1 MSNALVY
8 EPNNIGEALTL
19 SEKLVSSRLL
29 PRGIDTPEKAFTI
42 VCAGKELG
50 LTAMQSL
57 RSIHLIDG
65 KITMSADAMV
75 ALAMR
80 HPDCLYFRMIES
92 NDRVATYE
100 TQRRGDPEPT
110 RLSFTIEE
118 AKAAGLAGKD
128 TWKKYPAAMLRARV
142 RMALVREKFPDIG
155 MGVYDPEELEPA
167 PRAVQA
173 PPAPVSKPRIQEA
186 EIVVDA
192 EENDAAEPP
201 VDLVDQ
207 LEERIRSADGDQLN
221 DIGKQLLTLKG
232 EGRLTVLEWKR
243 LAAAGKARKQELE
256 AAQ

>member
-80 HPDCLYFRMIES
+80 HQDCVYFRLVES
-92 NDRVATYE
+92 TDKIATYE
-100 TQRRGDPEPT
+100 THRSGDPEPT
-110 RLSFTIEE
+110 RLSFTIED
-118 AKAAGLAGKD
+118 AKAAGLTSKD
-128 TWKKYPAAMLRARV
+128 NWKKYTAAMLRARA
-142 RMALVREKFPDIG
+142 RAALVREKYPDIG
-155 MGVYDPEELEPA
+155 MGVYDPEELEQA
-167 PRAVQA
+167 PRAVQVTA
-173 PPAPVSKPRIQEA
+173 SPVVKQQVAEA
-186 EIVVDA
+186 EVVIEAD
-192 EENDAAEPP
+192 ENDAAEPEEDI
-201 VDLVDQ
+201 VDKLEAQ
-207 LEERIRSADGDQLN
+207 LRAADAAELN
-221 DIGKQLLTLKG
+221 VLAKQIMSLKQ

-243 LAAAGKARKQELE
+243 LSTVGKARKQELE